1 MFYSIGPC
9 AARENIS
16 GLQHRSQQTSPSH
29 SRTWSSSRWLKSSW
43 FSRNFLSTRWR
54 RRRWR
59 RSLSTRTSTT
69 SCDVEKV
76 NVSSTSSLSFLLITS
91 TGSVTPLWHL
101 QVHRAISSLSLSL
114 SYSLTHTHWSLSL
127 TNSDAVFRGD
137 LSVVRKTKILQQLC
151 VSFSSPMKDASTRV
165 VVGTRESFIFELQTS
180 PIIYYVL
187 CQTTQIFTSWTS
199 YFWDFEVCSSCLDSK
214 ITDHTLGGF
223 SISLVE
229 FAGYNDE
236 FNMNSS
242 ILGKNLW
249 NLKYLWLNSL
259 SR

>member
-1 MFYSIGPC
+1 MCWIQ
-9 AARENIS
+9 ARTSSTRRPSTSATTWRITS
-16 GLQHRSQQTSPSH
+16 RTSSSWPRRTASTSPIQSV
-29 SRTWSSSRWLKSSW
+29 
-43 FSRNFLSTRWR
+43 STV
-54 RRRWR
+54 
-59 RSLSTRTSTT
+59 TDNPA
-69 SCDVEKV
+69 SCF
-76 NVSSTSSLSFLLITS
+76 N
-91 TGSVTPLWHL
+91 GPTP
-101 QVHRAISSLSLSL
+101 A
-114 SYSLTHTHWSLSL
+114 
-127 TNSDAVFRGD
+127 
-137 LSVVRKTKILQQLC
+137 
-151 VSFSSPMKDASTRV
+151 
-165 VVGTRESFIFELQTS
+165 SFIFSLQTS
-180 PIIYYVL
+180 PIIHYVL

>member
-1 MFYSIGPC
+1 MTASQVATFSVDQNVNNVVRRREGQCLVDVVVVVSPHNVDRFSY
-9 AARENIS
+9 AA
-16 GLQHRSQQTSPSH
+16 LALASPS
-29 SRTWSSSRWLKSSW
+29 
-43 FSRNFLSTRWR
+43 
-54 RRRWR
+54 
-59 RSLSTRTSTT
+59 
-69 SCDVEKV
+69 
-76 NVSSTSSLSFLLITS
+76 
-91 TGSVTPLWHL
+91 GHL
-101 QVHRAISSLSLSL
+101 FTLSLSL

-137 LSVVRKTKILQQLC
+137 LSVVRKMKILQQLF